1 MLITSL
7 STAVLAVQPAAPATY
22 LRLLSTDAVID
33 GLPPAGT
40 EWRFD
45 PAVGEGFEH
54 PYSLEMR
61 RRVVQGGLTDEQ
73 WRTALLRTG
82 AIRARAS

>member
-1 MLITSL
+1 MLITLL
-7 STAVLAVQPAAPATY
+7 STAVLAVQPAAPATD

-33 GLPPAGT
+33 GLPPAGP